1 MNACQFGHARQ
12 RGYGYLRSLYGFFE
26 ERPSEESVLGRVCIK
41 SLLLM
46 AMAISS
52 GLAGCNNRQAPSPT
66 NNPQAH
72 ITKDLKITVD
82 SSDVNRIGIQS
93 MWVVSNLS
101 CAPTIYPAGNKRVK
115 QVMVSEAVEKVGES
129 YIAKISVDRFVSD
142 KCQWANGGVVVNF
155 YRNDYLLSTAG
166 VNTDVLRGERV
177 ERMTCL
183 TSPRM
188 KIPVCGQRSNEALY
202 KSEDK
207 GAFNV
212 TMELIK

>member
-1 MNACQFGHARQ
+1 MRVFLARMN
-12 RGYGYLRSLYGFFE
+12 
-26 ERPSEESVLGRVCIK
+26 IK
-41 SLLLM
+41 SLLLV
-46 AMAISS
+46 AIAIST
-52 GLAGCNNRQAPSPT
+52 GLAGCDNRQAPSPI

-72 ITKDLKITVD
+72 ITKDLKITVE
-82 SSDVNRIGIQS
+82 SSSVNRIEIHS

-129 YIAKISVDRFVSD
+129 YVAKIVVDRFASD
-142 KCQWANGGVVVNF
+142 KCRWANGGVTVNF
-155 YRNDYLLSTAG
+155 YRNDYLLSVAG

-183 TSPRM
+183 TNPEM
-188 KIPVCGQRSNEALY
+188 KIAVCGQRRNEALY

-207 GAFNV
+207 SAFNV